1 MISTFKQINNQIQT
15 AADIANHALHGIWIL
30 TASVAGTVKPAPGV
44 ANPPS
49 IKKTT
54 DKIKS
59 RNTDQ
64 HVPE

>member
-15 AADIANHALHGIWIL
+15 AANIANHALHGVGIL
-30 TASVAGTVKPAPGV
+30 TASAPGGVAGTVKPAPGV

-59 RNTDQ
+59 RNTK
-64 HVPE
+64 